1 MSLGGQDEPSAHV
14 IVYGPDGTMY
24 GSPAQARAAG
34 VYDSKMQQQMPAVP
48 YDGSGQFMPIAQ
60 PSIGDFEQRQ
70 FLPSRQLEPEINQ
83 NGMPMP
89 TAPFSSGGG
98 AKVGGLNG
106 ALQPRSMAVDQ
117 PFSQPLRS
125 FGGFNNLPS
134 AGAMNQFPTP
144 AAAPMFQYG
153 QGSMM
158 DPTLMA
164 QQAIL
169 ARPMRPSFTG
179 QQLMSREVPLG
190 IQGNNGLAYPS
201 MGNSGLLNAPSY
213 TSRYASGGGGGGGGD
228 VGQAPSGWSS
238 MTPAEQ
244 ASYYAENPNMAA
256 VTRAGQAAFG
266 YTLPGLVQGLV
277 DPGLVRDQGLIAL
290 GISPDVAAAQEVGRQ
305 NAQEG
310 FRAAE
315 YGLVNQYSPDAI
327 AANVAQNAQSMQSMQ
342 DALAADQAAAQQGS
356 SSGFDG
362 NFGSEAGPASGLS
375 NEAGSTDATA
385 AADNSGNTSSDSGG
399 GGKIVCT
406 AMNQQ
411 YGFGSFRNAIWLKYA
426 ENNLTKAHEAGYHA
440 IFLPLVDFAFKQGDG
455 KLNMLT
461 RKFLENC
468 ARHRS
473 LDLRAEMRGTKR
485 DTIGMIYRSVLEPL
499 CYAVGKFKGY

>member
-1 MSLGGQDEPSAHV
+1 MSLGGRQITEDDIRQYLAMQTATPPA
-14 IVYGPDGTMY
+14 GPAM
-24 GSPAQARAAG
+24 SP
-34 VYDSKMQQQMPAVP
+34 Y
-48 YDGSGQFMPIAQ
+48 
-60 PSIGDFEQRQ
+60 
-70 FLPSRQLEPEINQ
+70 
-83 NGMPMP
+83 
-89 TAPFSSGGG
+89 
-98 AKVGGLNG
+98 
-106 ALQPRSMAVDQ
+106 
-117 PFSQPLRS
+117 
-125 FGGFNNLPS
+125 
-134 AGAMNQFPTP
+134 
-144 AAAPMFQYG
+144 
-153 QGSMM
+153 M
-158 DPTLMA
+158 DPTAMA

-179 QQLMSREVPLG
+179 QQLMSREVPVG
-190 IQGNNGLAYPS
+190 GQGNSGLAYPS
-201 MGNSGLLNAPSY
+201 MASTGLLRVPSY
-213 TSRYASGGGGGGGGD
+213 TSRYASGGGGSGGSD
-228 VGQAPSGWSS
+228 ASQSPSGWSS

-244 ASYYAENPNMAA
+244 AAYYAENPNMAA
-256 VTRAGQAAFG
+256 VTRAGQSAFG

-310 FRAAE
+310 FRASE

-342 DALAADQAAAQQGS
+342 DALAADIAAQQGLMAS
-356 SSGFDG
+356 FAPATQA
-362 NFGSEAGPASGLS
+362 EANAI
-375 NEAGSTDATA
+375 ADAQNAQSMQSMQDAQNADTNAMNDAAQNAQSMSDMAAAQAADTA
-385 AADNSGNTSSDSGG
+385 AANAASQGGGGESG

-411 YGFGSFRNAIWLKYA
+411 YGFGSFRNAIWLKHS

-499 CYAVGKFKGY
+499 CYAVGKIKGY

>member
-1 MSLGGQDEPSAHV
+1 
-14 IVYGPDGTMY
+14 MY

-34 VYDSKMQQQMPAVP
+34 VYDSKMQQQMPAAP

-190 IQGNNGLAYPS
+190 IQGNSGLAYPS

-213 TSRYASGGGGGGGGD
+213 TSRYAGTDSGGGSSYGGASVPSFTGFDTYGSYNSLTNGL
-228 VGQAPSGWSS
+228 VGALMGNLSSPSYGITVDN
-238 MTPAEQ
+238 MGT
-244 ASYYAENPNMAA
+244 YADQPD
-256 VTRAGQAAFG
+256 FG
-266 YTLPGLVQGLV
+266 YGSGMTGVGNPGES
-277 DPGLVRDQGLIAL
+277 D
-290 GISPDVAAAQEVGRQ
+290 
-305 NAQEG
+305 
-310 FRAAE
+310 
-315 YGLVNQYSPDAI
+315 
-327 AANVAQNAQSMQSMQ
+327 
-342 DALAADQAAAQQGS
+342 
-356 SSGFDG
+356 
-362 NFGSEAGPASGLS
+362 FGGY
-375 NEAGSTDATA
+375 
-385 AADNSGNTSSDSGG
+385 TSSDSGIGNPGESVGGYTSSDTGVGNPGESYGGPTSAESGVGNPGESAGDSGGG

>member
-1 MSLGGQDEPSAHV
+1 MSLGGRQITEDDIRQYLA
-14 IVYGPDGTMY
+14 
-24 GSPAQARAAG
+24 
-34 VYDSKMQQQMPAVP
+34 MQGNA
-48 YDGSGQFMPIAQ
+48 
-60 PSIGDFEQRQ
+60 
-70 FLPSRQLEPEINQ
+70 
-83 NGMPMP
+83 
-89 TAPFSSGGG
+89 
-98 AKVGGLNG
+98 
-106 ALQPRSMAVDQ
+106 
-117 PFSQPLRS
+117 
-125 FGGFNNLPS
+125 
-134 AGAMNQFPTP
+134 P
-144 AAAPMFQYG
+144 AAAPAMSPAMSPY
-153 QGSMM
+153 M
-158 DPTLMA
+158 DPTALA

-179 QQLMSREVPLG
+179 QRLMSREVPLG
-190 IQGNNGLAYPS
+190 IQGNSGLAYPS

-213 TSRYASGGGGGGGGD
+213 TSRYATGGGSGGGGD
-228 VGQAPSGWSS
+228 ASQAPSGWSS

-244 ASYYAENPNMAA
+244 AAYYAENPNMAA

-266 YTLPGLVQGLV
+266 YTLPGLVQGLMV
-277 DPGLVRDQGLIAL
+277 PGFVQDQGLIAM
-290 GISPDVAAAQEVGRQ
+290 GVDPAAYQ
-305 NAQEG
+305 NAKES
-310 FRAAE
+310 FRASE
-315 YGLVNQYSPDAI
+315 I
-327 AANVAQNAQSMQSMQ
+327 NAMN
-342 DALAADQAAAQQGS
+342 ADYPS
-356 SSGFDG
+356 TIDVDGFDVGGFGAVGDYG
-362 NFGSEAGPASGLS
+362 NFSGNTGSYSGDVGGFGADAASG
-375 NEAGSTDATA
+375 ASTSVGGYSGDVGGFGADA
-385 AADNSGNTSSDSGG
+385 AADASSSVGGSGSDSGG